1 MTRCSSEEGTWL
13 SGLRRAASKVHGD
26 RPRVKGKFEDL
37 DWGPV
42 QVLEHDDGTDFFVQV
57 RDVHRFELG
66 LLLGVQVKNEK
77 KYFSKRALAKALA
90 DGGWA
95 R

>member
-1 MTRCSSEEGTWL
+1 MAKRASESSLKGSRGQT
-13 SGLRRAASKVHGD
+13 
-26 RPRVKGKFEDL
+26 PVKGKFEDL